1 MTGNRGEYFR
11 VVVFLEKVEKEGD
24 IFSLLPIS
32 KSTSHQL
39 GLLLAE
45 KYDIPLMGGSCPQG

>member
-1 MTGNRGEYFR
+1 MTGNRGKYFR
-11 VVVFLEKVEKEGD
+11 VVGFLEMVEKDGD

-39 GLLLAE
+39 GLFLAE